1 MANEL
6 TGFINSVYHEPY
18 SLVTNNCIRKTLRIR
33 AEAKRL
39 GKKTDLVLC
48 LLLFRIKSLHNLPVI
63 TPHLYLVIEGKKVDV
78 PLSPLQERK
87 ICKNIEVKPLIK
99 VNISKMKRI
108 LHSLFSLKNKYWVGK
123 TEEYQWKLTTNA

>member
-1 MANEL
+1 MVDEL
-6 TGFINSVYHEPY
+6 TGFINRVYHEPY

-48 LLLFRIKSLHNLPVI
+48 LLLFRIKSLHNLPVL

-87 ICKNIEVKPLIK
+87 ICKNIEVKPLVK
-99 VNISKMKRI
+99 VNLSKLKRVFR
-108 LHSLFSLKNKYWVGK
+108 SLFNIKSETRG
-123 TEEYQWKLTTNA
+123 YQWKLTTNA